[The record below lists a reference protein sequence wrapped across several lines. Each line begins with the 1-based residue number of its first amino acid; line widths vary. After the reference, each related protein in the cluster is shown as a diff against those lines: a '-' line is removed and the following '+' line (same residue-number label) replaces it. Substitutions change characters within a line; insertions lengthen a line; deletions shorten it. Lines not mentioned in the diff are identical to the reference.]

1 MTRLERFYHRLFAR
15 FGPQHW
21 WPGRTRWEIAAGA
34 VLTQNT
40 NWRNVEKAIARL
52 RAARALTA
60 AATLELAP
68 AALAELIRPAGY
80 FKVKAVRLQA
90 LAAWW
95 VRHQRWAARPTTPT
109 NELRARLLAKGYAAH
124 DADASLTLLAST
136 RLQSDAA
143 LAARTQTKL
152 ATAGASDAKISRSLA
167 KKGLVSRATDTKT
180 QAGTQAGDAARAL
193 TLARAAL
200 AKPGTTQ
207 SRVRRALG
215 ALARAEHD
223 EEVAREAV
231 RQAARE
237 TGLALPD
244 EHG

>member
-1 MTRLERFYHRLFAR
+1 MTRRTQAKPREPALFDEPALCITALV
-15 FGPQHW
+15 P
-21 WPGRTRWEIAAGA
+21 AAGFMR
-34 VLTQNT
+34 V
-40 NWRNVEKAIARL
+40 KAGRRTL
-52 RAARALTA
+52 
-60 AATLELAP
+60 ATLVPTEVQTLQLAP
-68 AALAELIRPAGY
+68 GTPWTPALHERAESFANAREGL
-80 FKVKAVRLQA
+80 A
-90 LAAWW
+90 LCL
-95 VRHQRWAARPTTPT
+95 RWLRTTDRST
-109 NELRARLLAKGYAAH
+109 HELRARLLAKGYAAH